1 MKELKNYPPYEVTPV
16 HSVRELLKIAED
28 EAADKIAFRY
38 RADADN
44 IHDITYREF
53 IRDVRALGS
62 ALTERGLIGDHI
74 AQIGENSYRWI
85 VLYLAQLAGDGVY
98 VPVDRDLPE
107 PDILNI
113 VNHSDSTVLFYTPKY
128 DDIVRQNADGA
139 LSRVKLF
146 VRVVNDDNASE
157 EECRAP
163 YFEDNPR
170 FASYRDLMA
179 RGYELLDSGYEYY
192 DSHVSGEYDL
202 KMIVYTSGTTGMAKG
217 VMLSEHNLISI
228 VYYGLQV
235 STVYETCLSVLPY
248 HHTYEAVAGLL
259 VSLHHHSTI
268 CINENLSAV
277 LKNMQTYKP
286 DYIYLVPAFAEVFYR
301 KIWST
306 AQKSGKE
313 KGLKT
318 LIKTSNGMRKIGID
332 ARRKLF
338 HTIHE
343 SFGGNLRKIVCGGA
357 PIRPEI
363 GEFFDAIGID
373 LINGYGITEC
383 SPLVAANRDYFNDWN
398 TVGSVLPCC
407 ELRFDDVTPEG
418 IGEICVKGDIVM
430 LGYYKQP
437 EATKEVLT
445 EDGWFSTGDYG
456 RMNEREQLL
465 ITGRKKNII
474 VLANGKNIYP
484 EEIENYI
491 QSIPYVKEVV
501 VYSLKN
507 EHGEET
513 KLCAEVFLNQE
524 RVEEMSITDP
534 AEALKKDVAAVTA
547 SLPSYKQIAKIV
559 IRQKEFE
566 KTTTNKIK
574 RQSIIGSTNA

>member
-1 MKELKNYPPYEVTPV
+1 MKELKNYPLYEVTPV

-38 RADADN
+38 RVDADN

-62 ALTERGLIGDHI
+62 ALTERGLISDHI

-113 VNHSDSTVLFYTPKY
+113 LNHSDSTVLFYTPKY
-128 DDIVRQNADGA
+128 DEIVRQNADGA

-146 VRVVNDDNASE
+146 VRVVNDDNATE

-170 FASYRDLMA
+170 FASYRDLIT
-179 RGYELLDSGYEYY
+179 RGYELLDNGYEYY

-301 KIWST
+301 RLWQT
-306 AQKSGKE
+306 AEKTGKQGRHKVVRQVNVCE
-313 KGLKT
+313 KVRAFDFAARDNFVT
-318 LIKTSNGMRKIGID
+318 LHAVLRAGSDMLNPVLLTD
-332 ARRKLF
+332 ALQSKLGTDHFVRIRR
-338 HTIHE
+338 
-343 SFGGNLRKIVCGGA
+343 N
-357 PIRPEI
+357 
-363 GEFFDAIGID
+363 
-373 LINGYGITEC
+373 
-383 SPLVAANRDYFNDWN
+383 
-398 TVGSVLPCC
+398 
-407 ELRFDDVTPEG
+407 
-418 IGEICVKGDIVM
+418 
-430 LGYYKQP
+430 
-437 EATKEVLT
+437 
-445 EDGWFSTGDYG
+445 
-456 RMNEREQLL
+456 
-465 ITGRKKNII
+465 
-474 VLANGKNIYP
+474 
-484 EEIENYI
+484 
-491 QSIPYVKEVV
+491 
-501 VYSLKN
+501 
-507 EHGEET
+507 
-513 KLCAEVFLNQE
+513 VFLQADG
-524 RVEEMSITDP
+524 S
-534 AEALKKDVAAVTA
+534 
-547 SLPSYKQIAKIV
+547 
-559 IRQKEFE
+559 EF
-566 KTTTNKIK
+566 
-574 RQSIIGSTNA
+574 